1 MENNLHVRF
10 SVRKSITLFLLAVTL
25 FGCVH
30 GRVSNLPIKI
40 DGVEGHVYVYQ
51 GRDNFAHQQ
60 TAAESMMANF
70 CSKNHPGS
78 SVSLLKKDVIDLGT
92 VSFANSSTNIYGSAT
107 GTTVGN
113 TTSIVGSGS
122 AYTSGSATR
131 LRNFDQR
138 LFFQC
143 LEADSVPLNSSNL
156 ESPNQITRQDS
167 GNNISDL
174 KAQLEE
180 LRDLVE
186 EGLITEDDYTRKK
199 AELIEELD

>member
-1 MENNLHVRF
+1 MAAPPEQQLGIRQVL
-10 SVRKSITLFLLAVTL
+10 S
-25 FGCVH
+25 
-30 GRVSNLPIKI
+30 GREARIRL
-40 DGVEGHVYVYQ
+40 E
-51 GRDNFAHQQ
+51 
-60 TAAESMMANF
+60 
-70 CSKNHPGS
+70 
-78 SVSLLKKDVIDLGT
+78 
-92 VSFANSSTNIYGSAT
+92 
-107 GTTVGN
+107 
-113 TTSIVGSGS
+113 
-122 AYTSGSATR
+122 SATR